1 MKRQRLIALLLVV
14 LFLTACLGGRSE
26 TGLITIELRG
36 VLADL
41 QEVVVASSQRTYL
54 LNLGSQTMSTFS
66 LESGTWWIQGFSRD
80 ADGRVVSAS
89 EALRVQGGRQMFIA
103 LGLISAAAQ
112 TTRVRPQNML
122 RTWPLAGGVE
132 LTWEYDPPAT
142 GTWEVWRRYGS
153 SVLWQKAKTLSGT
166 ERVFV
171 DPDPAAYEYAYA
183 LRYVAPKVDGLLPSP
198 LEEGDGVGVG
208 MLDVTWDFQ
217 HEFSPVSLRYS
228 AMGFPMEAE
237 EEPAYTDLVVHFR
250 TESLF
255 AKRRELLATLG
266 LRLKGEIPSL
276 LAVLVEPEPQS
287 ERSLEDWSTYQD
299 EHLFIEPNWIVTAK
313 ASGPQVLESAWYLEY
328 LRIPAAHQETRGDR
342 NVRIAVVDTGLQV
355 SPAALPASVQVI
367 PGYNFV
373 DGHADTSDDHTNS
386 HGTKVAQTISQAI
399 PNVTLQPVKVLGS
412 SGSGG
417 DFQVSEGILFAA
429 GLHDTISNPF
439 PCQIMNLSLG
449 QSSESTLMRKR
460 VELVS
465 GATDTLIIAASG
477 NARRGALPGSVF
489 YPAALPQV
497 LAVGAIE
504 ATASEPKRAGYS
516 CYGPEIDLV
525 APPSFRD
532 GTSFAAALVS
542 GVAGLILSQ
551 GWDVLDI
558 PSILAATA
566 IDLGATGWD
575 EEHGHGLVNAE
586 WAVKNIEGFTLKLVT
601 EGQTLIQVDLPL
613 KGASKRFFL
622 PPGEYTV
629 EAWVNLQGGL
639 EPAIGDYASG
649 PTLWTITEH
658 QGRKATL
665 TLREKVN

>member
-1 MKRQRLIALLLVV
+1 MKRRRLMALLLVA
-14 LFLTACLGGRSE
+14 LFLTACLGGRSQ
-26 TGLITIELRG
+26 TGLITVELRG
-36 VLADL
+36 VLGEA

-54 LNLGSQTMSTFS
+54 LNLGSRTMSTFS
-66 LESGTWWIQGFSRD
+66 LESGTWWIQAFSRD
-80 ADGRVVSAS
+80 TDGRVVAAS
-89 EALRVQGGRQMFIA
+89 EALRVQGGRQMSIA
-103 LGLISAAAQ
+103 PALVSAAAQ
-112 TTRVRPQNML
+112 TTEVRPQNVL

-132 LTWEYDPPAT
+132 LTWEYGPSIT
-142 GTWEVWRRYGS
+142 GTWEVWRRHS
-153 SVLWQKAKTLSGT
+153 SSPLWRRAKTLSAA
-166 ERVFV
+166 ERAFA
-171 DPDPAAYEYAYA
+171 DPDPATYEYSYA
-183 LRYVAPKVDGLLPSP
+183 LRYVAPKVDGVLPSP
-198 LEEGDGVGVG
+198 LEEGDGGGVG
-208 MLDVTWDFQ
+208 MLEITWDLQ
-217 HEFSPVSLRYS
+217 HEFSPANLRYS
-228 AMGFPMEAE
+228 AMGFQVEAE

-255 AKRRELLATLG
+255 AKRRELLAALG
-266 LRLKGEIPSL
+266 LSLEGEIPSL
-276 LAVLVEPEPQS
+276 LAVLVEPEPRS

-313 ASGPQVLESAWYLEY
+313 AAGPQVLESAWYLEY
-328 LRIPAAHQETRGDR
+328 LRIPAAHRQTRGDR

-386 HGTKVAQTISQAI
+386 HGTKIAQTISQAI

-429 GLHDTISNPF
+429 GLHDTIRNPF

-477 NARRGALPGSVF
+477 NARRGAQPGSVF

-504 ATASEPKRAGYS
+504 ATASGPKRADYS
-516 CYGPEIDLV
+516 CYGPELDLV
-525 APPSFRD
+525 APPSFKE
-532 GTSFAAALVS
+532 GTSFATALVS
-542 GVAGLILSQ
+542 GVAGLLLTQ
-551 GWDVLDI
+551 GWNPQDI
-558 PSILAATA
+558 PSILATTA
-566 IDLGATGWD
+566 MDLGAVGWD

-586 WAVKNIEGFTLKLVT
+586 WAVKNIEGLTLKLVT
-601 EGQTLIQVDLPL
+601 EGETLFQVDLPL

-639 EPAIGDYASG
+639 GPAIGDYTSG